1 MSAPD
6 GKQTL
11 LRTSTILVSV
21 GNKVRIYR
29 SAKQMPEQLRRR
41 LEKTTTGSNSAT
53 ILIADKRGREE
64 ILRAVRGRKEGP
76 ASPIYSA
83 VTRPFSAV
91 AAKSRTDWLMAA
103 RRWAP
108 LWISAA
114 AGAALWCLLQFR

>member
-41 LEKTTTGSNSAT
+41 LEKTTTGTNSAT

-64 ILRAVRGRKEGP
+64 ILRAVRGRKEGL
-76 ASPIYSA
+76 AAPIYNA
-83 VTRPFSAV
+83 VTRPFSTV
-91 AAKSRTDWLMAA
+91 AAKSRADWLMAA

-108 LWISAA
+108 LWVSAA
-114 AGAALWCLLQFR
+114 AGAVVWCLLQFR